1 MLSFM
6 EPNLPPLA
14 HLAKRLH
21 PHTRGALAEKLAHIV
36 YALQGYRPLPRKH
49 RALAQTDLLLT
60 KGQSLLVAEVKYRT
74 TRGRGH
80 LALTPAQR
88 TRLTRQLRA
97 LAGHYPNH
105 TIVFEVLLVFPHWP
119 FLQRVRQLDLA

>member
-1 MLSFM
+1 M

-14 HLAKRLH
+14 RLAKRLH
-21 PHTRGALAEKLAHIV
+21 PHLRGAAAEKLALV
-36 YALQGYRPLPRKH
+36 FYALHGYRPAPRPA

-74 TRGRGH
+74 TRSRGH
-80 LALTPAQR
+80 LALTPAQAR
-88 TRLTRQLRA
+88 RLTRQLRA

-105 TIVFEVLLVFPHWP
+105 TVVFEVLLVFPHWP